1 MPGLRGPGGYP
12 CPDHPGTDPAMGREE
27 PVSDSDWSVEGLV
40 EDFKAGRVSRREF
53 VGKLAGIGLSAA
65 IISACGGGTKSDS
78 GPAAQAT
85 TGAGVAT
92 SAPQAQSDFKP
103 TKRGGG
109 GQLKV
114 FWWQAP
120 SILNPHLSSGTKD
133 RDGSSIFYERL
144 VYYDAE
150 ANLVPRL
157 ASEVPEVGK
166 GTLDKDGKW
175 VVWKLKKGVQ
185 WHDGTPFT
193 AEDVVFTFQYATD
206 TAVAALS
213 QPNYKN
219 VANVE
224 KV

>member
-12 CPDHPGTDPAMGREE
+12 CPDHPGAVPATGREG

-53 VGKLAGIGLSAA
+53 VGKLAGIGLSAGVIAA
-65 IISACGGGTKSDS
+65 IISACGSDS
-78 GPAAQAT
+78 KSTSGGSGAQAT

-133 RDGSSIFYERL
+133 TDGSSIFYERL

-157 ASEVPEVGK
+157 AAEVPDVGK
-166 GTLDKDGKW
+166 GTLDKD
-175 VVWKLKKGVQ
+175 
-185 WHDGTPFT
+185 
-193 AEDVVFTFQYATD
+193 
-206 TAVAALS
+206 
-213 QPNYKN
+213 
-219 VANVE
+219 
-224 KV
+224 